1 MSDAPD
7 IHALS
12 ERIAVMEER
21 MKTMQSEYRTD
32 IARLAE
38 DMAKRDAARSEREM
52 ARTERDANARWW
64 QTAILIAAIA
74 ALITFAPDLQRIAAG
89 TGAPNHSQS
98 AD

>member
-38 DMAKRDAARSEREM
+38 DMAKRDAARSER
-52 ARTERDANARWW
+52 DANARWW

-89 TGAPNHSQS
+89 TGAPDHSQS